1 MVLDF
6 KGHKMSQML
15 KKFGKLNQAL
25 WMFAEFGLLLVLVCI
40 LIFLVLG
47 QQSCAFIMSV
57 MENIFT
63 VTGKVDAANLI
74 GISIL
79 IALIYALKARLE
91 R

>member
-1 MVLDF
+1 
-6 KGHKMSQML
+6 MSQML
-15 KKFGKLNQAL
+15 KKIGKFNQAL

-47 QQSCAFIMSV
+47 QQSGAFVTSV

>member
-1 MVLDF
+1 
-6 KGHKMSQML
+6 MSQML
-15 KKFGKLNQAL
+15 KKIGKLNQAL

-47 QQSCAFIMSV
+47 QQSGAFVTSV

-74 GISIL
+74 GLSIL
-79 IALIYALKARLE
+79 VVLIYAVKARLD

>member
-1 MVLDF
+1 
-6 KGHKMSQML
+6 
-15 KKFGKLNQAL
+15 
-25 WMFAEFGLLLVLVCI
+25 MFAEFGLLLVLVCI

-47 QQSCAFIMSV
+47 QQSGAFIISV